1 MAEADTQMEHGG
13 SFRALVRRLLPFL
26 LVVLLVGSLGA
37 LLYTASNASND
48 HQRALAEQQRSF
60 EAITLARRFEA
71 QVARSEVT
79 LARYVISLDPDTGRL
94 FQDQWRAAASQL
106 KALAFATRKSAW
118 QRGNVEALGYA
129 FAQRGRT
136 LNAIGLRTT
145 YDQKMAALA
154 SFHQAGKSQ
163 DLKRIT
169 ALLNIVIEA
178 ENARLRERS
187 LAVTLAGDRTEWV
200 GKTSRLLGLAL
211 LVCVLFTAWFAHAAY
226 DDRRRARRQAE
237 QETERADRLEA
248 AVRARTA
255 ELSDAYEQLKRESAE
270 RAAAEDNLRQM
281 QKMDAVGQLTG
292 GIAHDFNN
300 MLAVVVGGLELAKR
314 NLRLK
319 PLEAARHLDN
329 ALDGANR
336 ASALTRRLLAFA
348 RSEPLLPTAIDPD
361 ALLSGMADLIDR
373 TIGDQIIVTLTG
385 QASGWRIF
393 VDQHQMENAILNL
406 CVNARDAMEGR
417 GHLALST
424 AQVQLKAGEVGD
436 CAAGDYVELSVT
448 DDGCGMSADV
458 LARVFEPFFTTKPV
472 GKGTGLGLSQIFGFV
487 RQSQGE
493 IRIESELGTGTSVH
507 IYLPRR
513 ILTEQEAA
521 AEAPASEQLH
531 TLHPPTRILVV
542 EDDPRV
548 LNQTMAAL
556 AELGHLPIACDHPSK
571 AAKLLSNNADIGL
584 IMSDVLM
591 PDMTGPEMIR
601 TLPAHMR
608 HLPVLFVTG
617 FTGDA
622 TDSDD
627 FRGHEVLRKPYTL
640 NALGLALSNALSG
653 SNHPGTA
660 AAAE

>member
-1 MAEADTQMEHGG
+1 MAEREVIDEQDRGW
-13 SFRALVRRLLPFL
+13 RAAARRYMPLVLGILLI
-26 LVVLLVGSLGA
+26 GSLGA
-37 LLYTASNASND
+37 LLYSASSASRD
-48 HQRALAEQQRSF
+48 HQRALAEQQRSWEIMALARAF
-60 EAITLARRFEA
+60 EAKTARA
-71 QVARSEVT
+71 EVT

-94 FQDQWRAAASQL
+94 FQDQWRTAASQL
-106 KALAFATRKSAW
+106 KSLTYATRKSDW
-118 QRGNVEALGYA
+118 QRGNVRALQAA
-129 FAQRGRT
+129 FEQRGKT
-136 LNAIGLRTT
+136 LSEIGLRTT
-145 YDQKMAALA
+145 YDQKMGALA
-154 SFHQAGKSQ
+154 QFHQAGRSQ
-163 DLKRIT
+163 DIKRLT
-169 ALLNIVIEA
+169 ALIDLVIQA

-187 LAVTLAGDRTEWV
+187 LAVSLAGDRTELV
-200 GKTSRLLGLAL
+200 GKTSRMVGLAL
-211 LVCVLFTAWFAHAAY
+211 LVCVLFALWLVNAAY
-226 DDRRRARRQAE
+226 TERRNARRMAE
-237 QETERADRLEA
+237 MEAERADRLEE
-248 AVRARTA
+248 AVSARTS

-314 NLRLK
+314 KLRLK
-319 PLEAARHLDN
+319 PAEAGHHLDN
-329 ALDGANR
+329 AMEGANR
-336 ASALTRRLLAFA
+336 AAALTRRLLAFA
-348 RSEPLLPTAIDPD
+348 RSEPLLPNAVDPD
-361 ALLSGMADLIDR
+361 SLLRGMADLVDR
-373 TIGDQIIVTLTG
+373 TIGDQIIVSFAHK
-385 QASGWRIF
+385 ASGWRIF
-393 VDQHQMENAILNL
+393 VDQHQMENALLNL

-417 GHLALST
+417 GKLTISTGQAQLA
-424 AQVQLKAGEVGD
+424 ANQIGE
-436 CAAGDYVELSVT
+436 CPAGDYVTVSVT
-448 DDGCGMSADV
+448 DNGCGMTAEV
-458 LARVFEPFFTTKPV
+458 AARVFEPFFTTKPV

-521 AEAPASEQLH
+521 AEVPASEQLH

>member
-1 MAEADTQMEHGG
+1 MAERDVIDEQDRGW
-13 SFRALVRRLLPFL
+13 RAVARRYMPLVLGILLI
-26 LVVLLVGSLGA
+26 GSLGA
-37 LLYTASNASND
+37 LLYSASSASRD
-48 HQRALAEQQRSF
+48 HQRALAEQQRSWEIMALARAF
-60 EAITLARRFEA
+60 EAKTTRA
-71 QVARSEVT
+71 EVT

-94 FQDQWRAAASQL
+94 FQDQWRTAASQL
-106 KALAFATRKSAW
+106 KSLTYATRKSDW
-118 QRGNVEALGYA
+118 QRGNVRALQVA
-129 FAQRGRT
+129 FSQRGKT
-136 LNAIGLRTT
+136 LSEIGLRTT
-145 YDQKMAALA
+145 YDQKMGALA
-154 SFHQAGKSQ
+154 QFHQAGQSQ
-163 DLKRIT
+163 DIKRLT
-169 ALLNIVIEA
+169 ALIDLVIQA

-187 LAVTLAGDRTEWV
+187 LAVSLAGDRTEFV
-200 GKTSRLLGLAL
+200 GKTSRIVGLAL
-211 LVCVLFTAWFAHAAY
+211 LVCILFALWLVNAAY
-226 DDRRRARRQAE
+226 TERRNARRMADIE
-237 QETERADRLEA
+237 AERADRLEE
-248 AVRARTA
+248 AVAARTG

-314 NLRLK
+314 KMRLK
-319 PLEAARHLDN
+319 PAEAGHHLDN
-329 ALDGANR
+329 AMEGANR
-336 ASALTRRLLAFA
+336 AAALTRRLLAFA
-348 RSEPLLPTAIDPD
+348 RSEPLLPNAVDPD
-361 ALLSGMADLIDR
+361 GLLRGMADLVDR
-373 TIGDQIIVTLTG
+373 TIGDQIIVSFAHR
-385 QASGWRIF
+385 ASGWRIF
-393 VDQHQMENAILNL
+393 VDQHQMENALLNL

-417 GHLALST
+417 GTLTIST
-424 AQVQLKAGEVGD
+424 GQARLVANEIGE
-436 CAAGDYVELSVT
+436 CPTGDYVTVT
-448 DDGCGMSADV
+448 VADNGCGMTPEVA
-458 LARVFEPFFTTKPV
+458 ARVFEPFFTTKPV

-521 AEAPASEQLH
+521 AQAPSIEQFD

-640 NALGLALSNALSG
+640 AALGLALSNALNG